1 MDGCCDSRGEPCR
14 DVESQPVTVDADAW
28 LASIFRR
35 PVFKVSFPAATEIA
49 APLTSESVFQPAK
62 PAFYY
67 AKVPT
72 RRVTQVSA
80 LTRLGFSVVDV
91 NVTLERPA
99 SASLPEVQQRTVT
112 VRDGLSEQRE
122 AILAIAESCFVYSRF
137 HLDPQIPDTIANAV
151 KRDWVNNYYTRQRGD
166 RLFVAETEG
175 RPVGF
180 LAAIRGLVGNDRAW
194 IIDLMGVHRG
204 YQRRGVGLRLVE
216 TFVRERPADAGVVR
230 VGTQAANVPS
240 ISLYEKCGFHVADT
254 TYVLHAHV

>member
-1 MDGCCDSRGEPCR
+1 
-14 DVESQPVTVDADAW
+14 VESQPVTVDADAW

-35 PVFKVSFPAATEIA
+35 PVFKVSFPAAPEIA
-49 APLTSESVFQPAK
+49 APLTRESVFQQAK

-99 SASLPEVQQRTVT
+99 SASLPEGQRRIVT
-112 VRDGLSEQRE
+112 VRDSAPAQRE

-137 HLDPQIPDTIANAV
+137 HLDPQIPNDVANAI
-151 KRDWVNNYYTRQRGD
+151 KRAWVDSYCTGQRGD
-166 RLFVAETEG
+166 RLLVAEIAG
-175 RPVGF
+175 IPVGF
-180 LAAIRGLVGNDRAW
+180 LAGIRANVGEHRARV
-194 IIDLMGVHRG
+194 IDLVGVHRS
-204 YQRRGVGLRLVE
+204 YQGRGVGLALVE
-216 TFVRERPADAGVVR
+216 YFIRLSGSDVDVLR

-240 ISLYEKCGFHVADT
+240 ISLYEKCGFRVAET